1 MAAPLRPDE
10 LISPFPIMDHTPPPR
25 HILGS
30 YEQALESLRANIL
43 MMAGLALRGLGNAE
57 RGLFERDL
65 EACQA
70 AIADDEEIDALEVQ
84 IDRDGVE
91 ALIKFHP
98 VARDMRQ
105 IISAM
110 KMSGNLERIGDHA
123 VGVARRAR
131 KLNQYP
137 PLPETEQMRGMFRMA
152 TGMVSDAVAAFA
164 DGNVE
169 LARGMKARDRELDQ
183 VNKEMTN
190 LLATRMADRVD
201 ELRGYLNLI
210 FIARILERIGDL
222 ATNLCEDVVFV
233 QEAEDI
239 RHRPP
244 GVG

>member
-1 MAAPLRPDE
+1 
-10 LISPFPIMDHTPPPR
+10 MDSNTPPR

-30 YEQALESLRANIL
+30 FEQALESLRANVL
-43 MMAGLALRGLGNAE
+43 MMAGLALRGLANAE
-57 RGLFERDL
+57 QGLFGRDI

-91 ALIKFHP
+91 ALMKFHP

-105 IISAM
+105 IITAM
-110 KMSGNLERIGDHA
+110 KMCGNLERIGDHA
-123 VGVARRAR
+123 VGIARRAR

-137 PLPETEQMRGMFRMA
+137 ALPETEQMREMFRFASSMA
-152 TGMVSDAVAAFA
+152 TDAVNAYAGGKV
-164 DGNVE
+164 D
-169 LARGMKARDRELDQ
+169 LARSMKGRDRELDQ
-183 VNKEMTN
+183 MNKEMTN
-190 LLATRMADRVD
+190 LLAARMGDRVD

-222 ATNLCEDVVFV
+222 STNLCEDVVFV

-239 RHRPP
+239 RHLPP
-244 GVG
+244 GARLV